1 MADRWL
7 ELEPPV
13 LLELEGEGGWRE
25 PVVLLELEE
34 RRDFLEPD
42 GEGGGRWRGKGEPG
56 HSILSPPG
64 LVRLDWHSFARV
76 CLVTDLLG
84 ASDHTQGSAW

>member
-7 ELEPPV
+7 ELEPAV

-25 PVVLLELEE
+25 LVVFLELEGEGGWRELVVFLELEE
-34 RRDFLEPD
+34 RQDFLEPE

-56 HSILSPPG
+56 HSIFNPPG
-64 LVRLDWHSFARV
+64 RFREY
-76 CLVTDLLG
+76 
-84 ASDHTQGSAW
+84 